1 VGLRRLSVSGRLRR
15 PPGADRAARRA
26 GSVLSVRARRA
37 HRARLGARRRPGSA
51 EGRQRLHYRRLGAL
65 TVAPP
70 CRAPCGGALPRSL
83 YLETTNRCDSKCQT
97 CIRTFQTL
105 EPPADLTLERV
116 RAIVE
121 QCPELDRVV
130 LHGIGE
136 PLLNREIFEIVAYLK
151 TRVA

>member
-1 VGLRRLSVSGRLRR
+1 MPPESPRPSVVG
-15 PPGADRAARRA
+15 
-26 GSVLSVRARRA
+26 
-37 HRARLGARRRPGSA
+37 
-51 EGRQRLHYRRLGAL
+51 
-65 TVAPP
+65 T
-70 CRAPCGGALPRSL
+70 LPRSL

-121 QCPELDRVV
+121 QCPVLDRVV

-151 TRVA
+151 IRAETVLFNSDAISLTAGRALK